1 MNSKDLAYQEFDADL
16 HQIVYKVFSGPV
28 QPPHTY
34 QIIFDPNE
42 IDPRTNYTQY
52 VFEQL
57 MLMFTEG
64 LKIFYGQVSIDI
76 SLISPPDFYKIQQHF
91 HSMGF
96 IINCQI
102 EKILDEEKLKLYL
115 ESGELP
121 SFNNDDSSIIDNS
134 IDDDSSIIDNSI
146 DDDSSNDYQGV
157 HKSSSGQS
165 KIETT
170 GENLSDYRFT
180 LIKGNDRYIISFDY
194 LS

>member
-1 MNSKDLAYQEFDADL
+1 MNSEDLVYQEFDADL

-57 MLMFTEG
+57 ILMFTEG

-96 IINCQI
+96 IINCEI

-121 SFNNDDSSIIDNS
+121 SFNDESIN
-134 IDDDSSIIDNSI
+134 
-146 DDDSSNDYQGV
+146 DDSSNDYQGV

>member
-1 MNSKDLAYQEFDADL
+1 MNSEELAYQEFDADL
-16 HQIVYKVFSGPV
+16 HQIVYKVFSEPV
-28 QPPHTY
+28 QKHHTY

-42 IDPRTNYTQY
+42 IDPSTNYTQY

-57 MLMFTEG
+57 LLMFTEG
-64 LKIFYGQVSIDI
+64 LKIFYGEVSIDI
-76 SLISPPDFYKIQQHF
+76 SLISPPDFYKIQQYF
-91 HSMGF
+91 QSMGF
-96 IINCQI
+96 IVDCQI
-102 EKILDEEKLKLYL
+102 EKILDEDKLKSYL

-121 SFNNDDSSIIDNS
+121 SFKDESI
-134 IDDDSSIIDNSI
+134 
-146 DDDSSNDYQGV
+146 NDYQGI
-157 HKSSSGQS
+157 HQSSSGQS